1 MNNKLKILITIECYP
16 PVVAGSGIA
25 TMRIATG
32 LAKRGHQVVIACSGK
47 SIKPKINIESN
58 VTVHRVRSLPVP
70 KISHQN
76 FSFSVFPRNYIKHIF
91 TEFKPDIVHIADHF
105 FISSAAVALA
115 KKNKIK
121 VVGTNY
127 FTPYNAIDN
136 FILKKNSLLYRILEK
151 IFWHYFLNIFNN
163 IDVVT
168 TPTMAAKKIIQDVG
182 LKKSI
187 NVISCGLDI
196 EKFKKNKPNNEIFYK
211 YKINTNKII
220 FLSASRLDREKRVDV
235 LLEALSMLKDKI
247 DFQFI
252 ITGRGIDKENLEKI
266 TLKKNLTDRVI
277 FTDFVP
283 DTELKALYSITD
295 IFLTA
300 SEVELQGLSIME
312 AMASGLPI
320 IAASSMSIP
329 ELVKDGING
338 YLFESGNAINASEK
352 ILRLASNKKLRE
364 YMSLNSLRLIKE
376 HDLDA
381 TLVKFEEIYYENAS
395 EKSEVRKT

>member
-1 MNNKLKILITIECYP
+1 MKDKLKILITIECYP
-16 PVVAGSGIA
+16 PVITGSGIT

-32 LAKRGHQVVIACSGK
+32 LAKRGHQVLVVCPGK
-47 SIKPKINIESN
+47 SIKPKINVESG

-76 FSFSVFPRNYIKHIF
+76 FSFSAFPRNYIKHIF
-91 TEFKPDIVHIADHF
+91 KEFKPNIVHIADHF
-105 FISSAAVALA
+105 FISSAAVSLA

-136 FILKKNSLLYRILEK
+136 LMIKKNSLLYRILEK
-151 IFWHYFLNIFNN
+151 ILWHYFLNIFNN

-168 TPTMAAKKIIQDVG
+168 TPTATAKKIIQNVG

-187 NVISCGLDI
+187 SVISCGLDI
-196 EKFKKNKPNNEIFYK
+196 EKFKKNEPGNEIFFK
-211 YKINTNKII
+211 YKIQTNKII

-235 LLEALSMLKDKI
+235 LLEALSMIKDKI

-266 TLKKNLTDRVI
+266 TLKKNLTDRVV
-277 FTDFVP
+277 FTDFVSVS
-283 DTELKALYSITD
+283 ELKSLYSISD

-312 AMASGLPI
+312 AMACGLPV
-320 IAASSMSIP
+320 IAASSMAIP

-338 YLFESGNAINASEK
+338 FLFEPVNVVDASKK
-352 ILRLASNKKLRE
+352 ILLLASDKKLRE
-364 YMSLNSLRLIKE
+364 KMSLNSLRLIRE

-381 TLVKFEEIYYENAS
+381 TLAKFEEIYYECVY
-395 EKSEVRKT
+395 EVAKTYEY